1 MNLFWKDFLVLL
13 FEMVMVGL
21 ILFNISQKTND
32 RLSIFLMSVLL
43 LIIVIHL
50 IINIRRMLF
59 NFGFW
64 FSCRH

>member
-21 ILFNISQKTND
+21 ILFNISKKTND

-43 LIIVIHL
+43 LIIAVHL
-50 IINIRRMLF
+50 IIHTRRMLF